1 MASHLATELPATAD
15 SVSTPPEF
23 SALNGAYYLTEDW
36 YQRDLER
43 IFYKQWLF
51 AGHGTS
57 IPEPG
62 DYFAFELG
70 TESLIVVRQ
79 KDGGVKAFYN
89 LCRHRG
95 TRICPEKNRE
105 VGHVK
110 KDFVCLYHGWSYK
123 LDGSLGNAPKMPS
136 DFDKS
141 AYGLKEAHVEEWNS
155 LIFLSLAD
163 GEPPQ
168 RISER
173 FKEVDITRYGLGDS
187 KVVADMTYEIDANW
201 KLVSENFIECYHC
214 SIVHPELCSV
224 YDPHDSVVGEKLTD
238 RIAAQAELPPPAE
251 TYHAFSLDGFLRPG
265 RESLTMSG
273 RPAVKRLLGDAA
285 NPPANNGALYAFPNF
300 DFGIL
305 PDYFLVQ
312 SWLPI
317 SPTKTVFRN
326 TYSVHKDAVEGED
339 YDLEELVALMDVT
352 SREDL
357 DICAQQDVVAS
368 RAYEPGPYNPTLEAG
383 VVEWMRTYHHIH
395 AQADIA
401 ATATT
406 EVSK

>member
-1 MASHLATELPATAD
+1 MATHAANDLAVATD
-15 SVSTPPEF
+15 TSTAPPEF
-23 SALNGAYYLTEDW
+23 FPLNGEYYLTDEW
-36 YQRDLER
+36 YQRDLEQ

-51 AGHGTS
+51 AGHGTT

-62 DYFAFELG
+62 DYFVFELG
-70 TESLIVVRQ
+70 TESIIVARQ
-79 KDGGVKAFYN
+79 NDGGVKAFHN

-95 TRICPEKNRE
+95 TRICPERNRE
-105 VGHVK
+105 KGHLK

-123 LDGSLGNAPKMPS
+123 LDGALGNAPKMPE
-136 DFDKS
+136 DLDKS
-141 AYGLKEAHVEEWNS
+141 KFGLKEAHCDEWNS
-155 LIFLSLAD
+155 LIFISLAD
-163 GEPPQ
+163 GEPPATISQ
-168 RISER
+168 R
-173 FKEVDITRYGLGDS
+173 FTEVDISAYDLPNS

-214 SIVHPELCSV
+214 SIVHPELCHV
-224 YDPHDSVVGEKLTD
+224 YDPHDSVVGEKLSD
-238 RIAAQAELPPPAE
+238 RIAAQNELPPAAE

-273 RPAVKRLLGDAA
+273 RPAVKRLLGDPT
-285 NPPANNGALYAFPNF
+285 NPPTKNGALYAFPNF

-326 TYSVHKDAVEGED
+326 TFSVNKDAVEGED
-339 YDLEELVALMDVT
+339 YNVDELVALMDVT

-357 DICAQQDVVAS
+357 DITAQQDVVQS

-383 VVEWMRTYHHIH
+383 VVEWMRSYHHIH
-395 AQADIA
+395 RQAEEA
-401 ATATT
+401 ARKNGSAA
-406 EVSK
+406 